1 MVCFMTIKKFFHS
14 LLSILF
20 CLSLPAHSAVIL
32 QYHHVSE
39 TLPAVTSVSAET
51 FTEHLNYL
59 KQHDFNVV
67 PLNELLSA
75 LQQGQSLPD
84 KTVAITFDDGYN
96 NNYEQAAPILE
107 KFAYPYT
114 IFVNPK
120 LIDEGKGYVMGW
132 DKLRELAKKGALIS
146 NHSAQHDYLHRKLAD
161 ETTQQW
167 QARIKQD
174 ILSSQQRIKE
184 EIGHDYKYLA
194 YPYGEFNNQLQSLV
208 KELGFIGIGQHSG
221 AINKD
226 SDFSRLPRFP
236 ASGFYSKLDTL
247 VTKLNSRAFSI
258 QELTYIDSVT
268 SQNPP
273 QISIKFNMGDFHKSQ
288 LACYVSGI
296 GQAKLDWS
304 AADTVT
310 INSPK
315 NLAQGRS
322 RFNCTAPSIA
332 HKNSYYWFSQP
343 WVIVQ

>member
-1 MVCFMTIKKFFHS
+1 MTIKKFFHS

-96 NNYEQAAPILE
+96 NNYEQAAPILD

-132 DKLRELAKKGALIS
+132 NKLRELAKKGALIS

-161 ETTQQW
+161 ETPQQW
-167 QARIKQD
+167 QQL
-174 ILSSQQRIKE
+174 IL
-184 EIGHDYKYLA
+184 
-194 YPYGEFNNQLQSLV
+194 
-208 KELGFIGIGQHSG
+208 
-221 AINKD
+221 
-226 SDFSRLPRFP
+226 
-236 ASGFYSKLDTL
+236 
-247 VTKLNSRAFSI
+247 
-258 QELTYIDSVT
+258 
-268 SQNPP
+268 
-273 QISIKFNMGDFHKSQ
+273 
-288 LACYVSGI
+288 
-296 GQAKLDWS
+296 
-304 AADTVT
+304 
-310 INSPK
+310 
-315 NLAQGRS
+315 
-322 RFNCTAPSIA
+322 
-332 HKNSYYWFSQP
+332 
-343 WVIVQ
+343 